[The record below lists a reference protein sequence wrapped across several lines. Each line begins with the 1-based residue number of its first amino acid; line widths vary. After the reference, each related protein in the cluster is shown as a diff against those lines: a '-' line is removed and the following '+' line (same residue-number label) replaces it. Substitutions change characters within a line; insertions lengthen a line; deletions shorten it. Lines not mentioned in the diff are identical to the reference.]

1 VALNGAAHAEC
12 GPATVTGFEPQEGSM
27 FQFIRTVEAKNAAML
42 PAALQFAAEVTTYVN
57 KTYAL
62 GLKYGMEVF
71 SGATLHW
78 HFQTDS
84 LDKITAIHTKLLQDR
99 DYGEM
104 LTKAKD
110 LWVDGTFK
118 DTIVSIVG
126 P

>member
-1 VALNGAAHAEC
+1 
-12 GPATVTGFEPQEGSM
+12 M
-27 FQFIRTVEAKNAAML
+27 FLFMRTVEAKNAAML

-62 GLKYGMEVF
+62 GVKYGVEVF

-78 HFQTDS
+78 HFETDS
-84 LDKITAIHTKLLQDR
+84 LDKITAIHAKLMQDR
-99 DYGEM
+99 EYGALLM
-104 LTKAKD
+104 KGKD

-118 DTIVSIVG
+118 DTILTIAG